1 MMHNPRFSSNSD
13 PRSIHRLERKKKISS
28 LSLHSLKF
36 HLPFHRKPTPL
47 TLYRA
52 ANPYPPEGSPRWTL
66 VEKMREQRD
75 TGDHGY
81 RFDLGSTKC
90 LWEKA
95 RGGVLNDGAT
105 VN

>member
-1 MMHNPRFSSNSD
+1 
-13 PRSIHRLERKKKISS
+13 
-28 LSLHSLKF
+28 
-36 HLPFHRKPTPL
+36 
-47 TLYRA
+47 
-52 ANPYPPEGSPRWTL
+52 
-66 VEKMREQRD
+66 MREQRD

-95 RGGVLNDGAT
+95 DGGGRGFLNDGAT